1 MSLRH
6 AILAM
11 LTVEKGSGYDLVKRF
26 NQSIRYFWTSSFQ
39 QIYRELQSLEDARSI
54 RYDCVEQSGK
64 PDKKVY
70 EVNPQGV
77 DELREWLQKPAKY
90 TTLKEPLLIK
100 IFAGALADPEA
111 LLKELED
118 HEAQHRKTLE
128 EYLETERMLQESQ
141 KADYQFPYQTLKLGI
156 SLERAWLEW
165 CADVK
170 ETLPALYRQY
180 QQTHPTNAGTT
191 MQNNSKK

>member
-26 NQSIRYFWTSSFQ
+26 NQSIRYFWASSFQ
-39 QIYRELQSLEDARSI
+39 QIYRELQTLEDNGSVRFNN
-54 RYDCVEQSGK
+54 VEQSGK

-70 EVNPQGV
+70 EMNPKGV
-77 DELREWLQKPAKY
+77 EELREWLQKPARY

-100 IFAGALADPEA
+100 IFAGALADRHA
-111 LLKELED
+111 LLAEIAD

-128 EYLETERMLQESQ
+128 EYLDTEKRLLDANR
-141 KADYQFPYQTLKLGI
+141 ADYQFPYQTLKLGI
-156 SLERAWLEW
+156 NLERAWLAW
-165 CADVK
+165 CEEVK
-170 ETLPALYRQY
+170 QTLPTLYD
-180 QQTHPTNAGTT
+180 QQRPG
-191 MQNNSKK
+191 